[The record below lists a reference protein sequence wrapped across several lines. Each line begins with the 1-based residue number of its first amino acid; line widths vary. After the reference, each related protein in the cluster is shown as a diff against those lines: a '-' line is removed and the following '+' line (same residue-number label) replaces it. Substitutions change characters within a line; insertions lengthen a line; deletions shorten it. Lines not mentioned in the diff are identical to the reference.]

1 MQTKNTPKHDDQG
14 KDPATC
20 FGLFGNTFCICFHTS
35 ETQTENKP
43 NRCRVHSKVCCLT
56 SGVRARRF
64 LTVRYQFSFCI
75 VLRIGHFQSGW
86 PGNWHR
92 TASVKRN

>member
-1 MQTKNTPKHDDQG
+1 
-14 KDPATC
+14 
-20 FGLFGNTFCICFHTS
+20 
-35 ETQTENKP
+35 
-43 NRCRVHSKVCCLT
+43 VCCLT